1 MPRTT
6 LKKLA
11 AILGL
16 SPATVSKALKNYP
29 DINADTK
36 KRVIDLATSLNYQ
49 PNSLA
54 QGLRNKESK
63 IIGLIIPEIVH
74 HFFSNIISGCIK
86 AAEKRGYLVILLQ
99 TNESFEQEK
108 NHLKILMNK
117 NVDGILLSL
126 SDNTT
131 QHKHIKQVIDRGIPI
146 VLYDKISKLIKS
158 SKVVIDD
165 QKAAFNATQY
175 LIDSGCKKIAHIR
188 GDLKPQ
194 TTIDRFIGYKKAL
207 AKNNIPFDNSLVYRC
222 KSLTFG
228 EGFRIA
234 KKIIQDHEDV
244 DGVFA
249 FTDLLATG
257 VLKRFNELKIPF
269 PEQVS
274 VMGFSDWFLT
284 KITTPT
290 LSSVHQPGFEMGQQA
305 FELLYKDI
313 CTLKKGEE
321 IIPQIIEIPT
331 YIIPRNSTRKLSKQT
346 K

>member
-86 AAEKRGYLVILLQ
+86 AAEKRGYLVIVLQ

-194 TTIDRFIGYKKAL
+194 TTIDRFIGYKKAGIIGAIFSTL
-207 AKNNIPFDNSLVYRC
+207 GMVTPSWIIIISIAMFFEQFADNAIVL
-222 KSLTFG
+222 LG
-228 EGFRIA
+228 EGEPPAALYVTTLVAAVNDTVLEPEPAAPGAPSVPALDLTNDIVLSTFTVP
-234 KKIIQDHEDV
+234 V
-244 DGVFA
+244 DKLPLPS
-249 FTDLLATG
+249 FTSL
-257 VLKRFNELKIPF
+257 I
-269 PEQVS
+269 S
-274 VMGFSDWFLT
+274 
-284 KITTPT
+284 I
-290 LSSVHQPGFEMGQQA
+290 
-305 FELLYKDI
+305 
-313 CTLKKGEE
+313 
-321 IIPQIIEIPT
+321 
-331 YIIPRNSTRKLSKQT
+331 
-346 K
+346 

>member
-1 MPRTT
+1 MTKVT

-11 AILGL
+11 EILGL

-29 DINADTK
+29 DINENTK
-36 KRVIDLATSLNYQ
+36 KRVLDLATSLNYQ

-63 IIGLIIPEIVH
+63 IIGLVIPEIVH
-74 HFFSNIISGCIK
+74 HFFSSIISGAIN
-86 AAEKRGYLVILLQ
+86 AAERRGYLVITLQ

-108 NHLKILMNK
+108 SHLKRLVDK
-117 NVDGILLSL
+117 NVDGILISL
-126 SDNTT
+126 SDKTT
-131 QHKHIKQVIDRGIPI
+131 QYKHVKQVIDKGIP
-146 VLYDKISKLIKS
+146 VVMYDKISKLINS
-158 SKVVIDD
+158 SKIIIND

-175 LIDSGCKKIAHIR
+175 LIDTGCKRIAHIR

-194 TTIDRFIGYKKAL
+194 TTIDRFIGYKRAL
-207 AKNNIPFDNSLVYRC
+207 SKNNIAYDASLIYRC
-222 KSLTFG
+222 KNLTFS

-234 KKIIQDHEDV
+234 KKIVNDHPDV

-249 FTDLLATG
+249 FTDLVATG
-257 VLKRFNELKIPF
+257 VLKRFNELNIHVPN
-269 PEQVS
+269 QIS

-290 LSSVHQPGFEMGQQA
+290 LSTVHQPGFEMGQKA
-305 FELLYKDI
+305 FEILYKDI
-313 CTLKKGEE
+313 QTLKRGEA
-321 IIPQIIEIPT
+321 IIPEIVEVPT
-331 YIIPRNSTRKLSKQT
+331 YIVPRNSTKKLVT